1 MFSKRVTVAS
11 VLCLLHLTLQAG
23 TSSIRRSVTSLR
35 TQRSVDD
42 VSYLGCLSSVP
53 SMQMVLFL
61 DHICV
66 DCFNLYNEIEI
77 YSYCRS
83 RCYNSN
89 FMDGCMEAV
98 GSDAATISKAHT
110 YRFYLNLI

>member
-1 MFSKRVTVAS
+1 MVDIEKEIKTNFKSGTKRPWP
-11 VLCLLHLTLQAG
+11 CLKNLIILF
-23 TSSIRRSVTSLR
+23 
-35 TQRSVDD
+35 QRSVDD

-77 YSYCRS
+77 YSYCR
-83 RCYNSN
+83 
-89 FMDGCMEAV
+89 
-98 GSDAATISKAHT
+98 
-110 YRFYLNLI
+110 